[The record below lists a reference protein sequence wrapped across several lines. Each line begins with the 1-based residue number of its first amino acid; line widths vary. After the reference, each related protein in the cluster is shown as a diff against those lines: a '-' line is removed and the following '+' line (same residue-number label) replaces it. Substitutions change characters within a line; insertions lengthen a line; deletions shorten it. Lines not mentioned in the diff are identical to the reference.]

1 MLEVKQLSDEFS
13 RLIREALTSEE
24 LEKVNEANRVETN
37 PLICHSHT
45 FIDANECMLDA
56 LDRFGIELD
65 AESQE
70 QADLT
75 NSAWD
80 LSKKNGF

>member
-1 MLEVKQLSDEFS
+1 
-13 RLIREALTSEE
+13 
-24 LEKVNEANRVETN
+24 
-37 PLICHSHT
+37 
-45 FIDANECMLDA
+45 MLDA